1 MAMLSRK
8 VELRYGIPTSGTQC
22 VMTSGV
28 MPMHLWFAGNLGMK
42 EQPLLIRVPILAV
55 VPEESY
61 WMICF
66 AMELSYLFSSVHMA
80 GSTTTTV
87 GIVKMQV

>member
-1 MAMLSRK
+1 
-8 VELRYGIPTSGTQC
+8 
-22 VMTSGV
+22 MTFGV

-42 EQPLLIRVPILAV
+42 EQPLLIRVPILAE

-61 WMICF
+61 WMICI
-66 AMELSYLFSSVHMA
+66 AMELSNLFSSVHMM

-87 GIVKMQV
+87 GMGKMLV

>member
-8 VELRYGIPTSGTQC
+8 VELRYGIPTSGTQS
-22 VMTSGV
+22 VMTFGV

-42 EQPLLIRVPILAV
+42 EQPLLIRVPILAE

-61 WMICF
+61 WMICI
-66 AMELSYLFSSVHMA
+66 AMELSNLFSSVHMM

-87 GIVKMQV
+87 GMGKMLV